1 MTGPADTAG
10 PEARPAGGLSP
21 EALAQARELVALYP
35 EPRSALVPLCHLVQA
50 EHGWLTPQAMV
61 EVADLIGVTP
71 AEVLGTA
78 SFYDML
84 HTEPV
89 GKYVI
94 GVCTNIACLLNGG
107 IELLEHAEERLGTRA
122 GATTADNLF
131 TLEEVECIA
140 LCDKAPCLTVNWRF
154 FGPLTHDGF
163 DALVEDLAAGRLEGE
178 VPRHG
183 ILNRVRREGGL
194 RVAREEV
201 LAERA
206 ASDQA
211 LEQRKAAREA
221 VEKREQAQQ
230 GQGGKQGGK
239 GSA

>member
-1 MTGPADTAG
+1 MAG
-10 PEARPAGGLSP
+10 SAGTRGAEARPAGGLSP
-21 EALAQARELVALYP
+21 EALAEARELVALYP
-35 EPRSALVPLCHLVQA
+35 EPRSALVPLCHLAQG
-50 EHGWLTPQAMV
+50 EQGWLTPQAMV
-61 EVADLIGVTP
+61 EVAELTGVTP

-89 GKYVI
+89 GKYLI

-107 IELLEHAEERLGTRA
+107 IELLEHAEERLGIRA
-122 GATTADNLF
+122 GATTSDNLF

-154 FGPLTHDGF
+154 FGSLTHDGF
-163 DALVEDLAAGRLEGE
+163 DSLVEDLASGRLEGD

-183 ILNRVRREGGL
+183 ILNRVHREGGL
-194 RVAREEV
+194 RVSREKV
-201 LAERA
+201 LAERS
-206 ASDQA
+206 ASD
-211 LEQRKAAREA
+211 EA
-221 VEKREQAQQ
+221 VEKREQVRQ
-230 GQGGKQGGK
+230 GQGGEQGGK